1 MCSRSSSRSRPHLP
15 TTFISHKRHK
25 EEHRKHKVYSDG
37 ESLDVL
43 SEIPSLMVLCS
54 LCSSLCLLWPK
65 RGGRRGAVGIRSDPE
80 QLVRPVR
87 VASAFS
93 ETHPRRNV
101 GLRLRLQ
108 PSRRPSKPL
117 CAFAGYGL

>member
-1 MCSRSSSRSRPHLP
+1 MCSRSSSRSRPHPP

-65 RGGRRGAVGIRSDPE
+65 RGGRRGGVGILLNPE
-80 QLVRPVR
+80 QLVRPAR
-87 VASAFS
+87 VVSASS
-93 ETHPRRNV
+93 ETHRRRNV
-101 GLRLRLQ
+101 SLRLQ
-108 PSRRPSKPL
+108 LQRSHKPSKPL
-117 CAFAGYGL
+117 CAF